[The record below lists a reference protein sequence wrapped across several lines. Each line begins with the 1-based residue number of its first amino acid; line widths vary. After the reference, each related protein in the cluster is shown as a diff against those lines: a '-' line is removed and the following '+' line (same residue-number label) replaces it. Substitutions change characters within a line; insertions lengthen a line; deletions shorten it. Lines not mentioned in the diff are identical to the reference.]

1 MKKTYISPSNSVYT
15 LSIQSNIL
23 TGSPDSELGGGVHG
37 FQPTGDDPTENSFSR
52 DASTGIWDQEW

>member
-1 MKKTYISPSNSVYT
+1 MKKAYISPSNSVYT

-23 TGSPDSELGGGVHG
+23 TGSSELGGSVHG
-37 FQPTGDDPTENSFSR
+37 NQPTGDDPTENSFSR